1 MTEFNKK
8 YKELYDSYN
17 KKLLAEHKLSFS
29 TLDNNM
35 GYFITYLK
43 YLRDYY
49 LLTDSNAQLE
59 DTINVKTATLV
70 TAVDEYEKYINCI
83 NNYYKLNGNI
93 VEKISDESEEEV
105 AKKYNLEKEFHWTN
119 FWQLVMTNIEGWS
132 IDGQFY
138 RF

>member
-1 MTEFNKK
+1 MTEFNKE
-8 YKELYDSYN
+8 YKKHYNSYN

-35 GYFITYLK
+35 KYFITYLK

-49 LLTDSNAQLE
+49 LLTDSAAQLE
-59 DTINVKTATLV
+59 DSVNVKTATLV
-70 TAVDEYEKYINCI
+70 AAVNEYEKYVNCI

-93 VEKISDESEEEV
+93 AEKISDESEEEV
-105 AKKYNLEKEFHWTN
+105 AKKYNLEKKFHWTN

-132 IDGQFY
+132 IDG
-138 RF
+138 

>member
-1 MTEFNKK
+1 MTEFNKE
-8 YKELYDSYN
+8 YKELYNSYN

-70 TAVDEYEKYINCI
+70 AAVDEYEKYINCI
-83 NNYYKLNGNI
+83 NDYYKLNGNI
-93 VEKISDESEEEV
+93 AEKISDESEEEV
-105 AKKYNLEKEFHWTN
+105 AKKYNLEKKFHWTN
-119 FWQLVMTNIEGWS
+119 FWQLVMTNMEGWS
-132 IDGQFY
+132 IDG
-138 RF
+138 

>member
-1 MTEFNKK
+1 MTEFNKE
-8 YKELYDSYN
+8 YKKLYNSYN

-35 GYFITYLK
+35 KYFITYLK

-49 LLTDSNAQLE
+49 LLTDSTAQSE
-59 DTINVKTATLV
+59 DAVNVKTATLV
-70 TAVDEYEKYINCI
+70 AAVNEYEKYVNCI

-93 VEKISDESEEEV
+93 AEKISDESEEEV
-105 AKKYNLEKEFHWTN
+105 AKKYNLEKKFHWTN

-132 IDGQFY
+132 IDG
-138 RF
+138 

>member
-1 MTEFNKK
+1 MTEFNKE
-8 YKELYDSYN
+8 YKKLYNSYN

-35 GYFITYLK
+35 KYFITYLK

-49 LLTDSNAQLE
+49 LLTDSTAQVE
-59 DTINVKTATLV
+59 DTVNVKTATLV
-70 TAVDEYEKYINCI
+70 AAVNEYEKYVNCI

-93 VEKISDESEEEV
+93 AEKISDESEEEV
-105 AKKYNLEKEFHWTN
+105 AKKYNLEKKFHWTN

-132 IDGQFY
+132 IDG
-138 RF
+138 

>member
-105 AKKYNLEKEFHWTN
+105 AKKYNLEKNFHWTN

-132 IDGQFY
+132 IDG
-138 RF
+138 

>member
-1 MTEFNKK
+1 MTEFNKE
-8 YKELYDSYN
+8 YKELYNSYN

-35 GYFITYLK
+35 KYFITYLK

-70 TAVDEYEKYINCI
+70 AAVDEYEKYINCI

-93 VEKISDESEEEV
+93 AEKISDESEEEV
-105 AKKYNLEKEFHWTN
+105 AKKYNLEKKFHWTN
-119 FWQLVMTNIEGWS
+119 FWQLVMTNMEGWS
-132 IDGQFY
+132 IDG
-138 RF
+138 

>member
-1 MTEFNKK
+1 MTEFNKE
-8 YKELYDSYN
+8 YKELYNSYN

-70 TAVDEYEKYINCI
+70 AAVDEYEKYINCI

-93 VEKISDESEEEV
+93 AEKISDESEEEV
-105 AKKYNLEKEFHWTN
+105 AKKDNLEKKFHWTN

-132 IDGQFY
+132 IDG
-138 RF
+138 

>member
-1 MTEFNKK
+1 MTEFNKE
-8 YKELYDSYN
+8 YKELYNSYN

-70 TAVDEYEKYINCI
+70 AAVDEYEKYINCI

-93 VEKISDESEEEV
+93 AEKISDEPEEEV
-105 AKKYNLEKEFHWTN
+105 AKKYNLEKKFHWTN

-132 IDGQFY
+132 IDG
-138 RF
+138 

>member
-1 MTEFNKK
+1 MTEFNKE

-70 TAVDEYEKYINCI
+70 AAVDEYEKYINCV

-93 VEKISDESEEEV
+93 AEKISDESEEEV
-105 AKKYNLEKEFHWTN
+105 AKKYNLEKKFHWTN
-119 FWQLVMTNIEGWS
+119 FWQLVMTNMEGWS
-132 IDGQFY
+132 IDG
-138 RF
+138 

>member
-1 MTEFNKK
+1 MTEFNKE
-8 YKELYDSYN
+8 YKELYNSYN

-70 TAVDEYEKYINCI
+70 AAIDEYEKYINCI
-83 NNYYKLNGNI
+83 NDYYKLNGNI
-93 VEKISDESEEEV
+93 AEKISDESEEEV
-105 AKKYNLEKEFHWTN
+105 AKKYNLEKNFHWTN

-132 IDGQFY
+132 IDG
-138 RF
+138 

>member
-1 MTEFNKK
+1 MTEFNKE

-49 LLTDSNAQLE
+49 LLNDNIAQLE

-70 TAVDEYEKYINCI
+70 AAVDEYEKYINCI

-93 VEKISDESEEEV
+93 AEKISDEPEEEA
-105 AKKYNLEKEFHWTN
+105 AKKNNLEKNFHWTN

-132 IDGQFY
+132 IDG
-138 RF
+138 

>member
-1 MTEFNKK
+1 MRNMTEFNKE

-105 AKKYNLEKEFHWTN
+105 AKKYNLEKKFHWTN

-132 IDGQFY
+132 IDG
-138 RF
+138 

>member
-1 MTEFNKK
+1 MTEFNKE
-8 YKELYDSYN
+8 YKKLYNSYN

-35 GYFITYLK
+35 KYFITYLK

-49 LLTDSNAQLE
+49 LLTDSTAQAE
-59 DTINVKTATLV
+59 DAVNVKTATLV
-70 TAVDEYEKYINCI
+70 AAVNEYEKYVNCI

-93 VEKISDESEEEV
+93 AEKISDESEEEV
-105 AKKYNLEKEFHWTN
+105 AKKYNLEKKFHWTN

-132 IDGQFY
+132 IDG
-138 RF
+138 

>member
-1 MTEFNKK
+1 MTEFNKE
-8 YKELYDSYN
+8 YKELYNSYN
-17 KKLLAEHKLSFS
+17 KKLLAEHKLNFS

-35 GYFITYLK
+35 SYFITYLK

-49 LLTDSNAQLE
+49 LLNDNIAQLE

-70 TAVDEYEKYINCI
+70 AAVDEYEKYVNCI

-93 VEKISDESEEEV
+93 AEKISDESEEEV
-105 AKKYNLEKEFHWTN
+105 AKKYNLEKNFHWTN

-132 IDGQFY
+132 IDG
-138 RF
+138 

>member
-1 MTEFNKK
+1 MTEFNKE
-8 YKELYDSYN
+8 YKELYNSYN

-70 TAVDEYEKYINCI
+70 AAVDEYEKYVNCI

-93 VEKISDESEEEV
+93 AEKISDESEEEV
-105 AKKYNLEKEFHWTN
+105 AKKYNLEKNFHWTN

-132 IDGQFY
+132 IDG
-138 RF
+138 